1 MLPVVHPVDMMEP
14 EAGDAPTHTIFTMPE
29 MLRDE
34 YRRLHGRMT
43 DVVAF
48 ELPITDRAI
57 DELLEAEDGTYEIG
71 REMPD
76 WSVPEDL
83 HAAVLEALPDGAEPR
98 YYDADSG
105 RGASGYA
112 IALELVGYVADVG
125 GATTAAWLA
134 AKGVQ
139 RLYERIR
146 KQMGQRPLISLGT
159 AVYLAAADLSE
170 RLGTDDFELYGRGD
184 ARSDVPDASYSGDDH
199 FFVFFAKERT
209 LHSYLIDA
217 RGRVHYQGELRMRDM
232 RDELS

>member
-1 MLPVVHPVDMMEP
+1 MDHQAAEEP
-14 EAGDAPTHTIFTMPE
+14 AHTIFTMPE
-29 MLRDE
+29 LLRDE

-48 ELPITDRAI
+48 ELPITDRAV
-57 DELLEAEDGTYEIG
+57 DELLEAEDGTYQIG

-76 WSVPEDL
+76 YSVAEDL

-112 IALELVGYVADVG
+112 IALELVGFVADVG
-125 GATTAAWLA
+125 GASTAAWLTA
-134 AKGVQ
+134 VGVR

-146 KQMGQRPLISLGT
+146 KQMGHRPLISLGT

-170 RLGTDDFELYGRGD
+170 RLGSDDFLLYGRGD
-184 ARSDVPDASYSGDDH
+184 ARSHVLDASYSGDDH
-199 FFVFFAKERT
+199 FFVFFEKERT
-209 LHSYLIDA
+209 LHSYLVDA

-232 RDELS
+232 RDELP